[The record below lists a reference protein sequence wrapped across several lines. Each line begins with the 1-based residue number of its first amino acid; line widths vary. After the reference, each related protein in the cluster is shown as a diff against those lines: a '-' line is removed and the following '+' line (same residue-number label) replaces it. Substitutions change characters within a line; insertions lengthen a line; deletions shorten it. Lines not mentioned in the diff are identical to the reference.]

1 LVTQQSPFNLFR
13 LKRFFQ
19 QGLVHLWPCRIIRVV
34 LVALFIYGGVI
45 KLFDP
50 K

>member
-1 LVTQQSPFNLFR
+1 LVTQQSPFNLIR
-13 LKRFFQ
+13 IKRIFQ
-19 QGLVHLWPCRIIRVV
+19 QGLVHPWPYRIIRVV
-34 LVALFIYGGVI
+34 LAALFIYDGAI

>member
-1 LVTQQSPFNLFR
+1 LVTQQSPFNLIR
-13 LKRFFQ
+13 IKRIFQ
-19 QGLVHLWPCRIIRVV
+19 QGLVHPWPYRIIRVV
-34 LVALFIYGGVI
+34 LTALFIYGAAI

>member
-1 LVTQQSPFNLFR
+1 LVTQQSPFNLIR
-13 LKRFFQ
+13 IKHIFQ
-19 QGLVHLWPCRIIRVV
+19 QGLIHPWPYRIIRVA
-34 LVALFIYGGVI
+34 LAALFIYGAAI